1 MQTVRFATTAGID
14 IVGDVAGPEDGALVL
29 FAHGGGQTRASW
41 RKPFADIAAK
51 GYRVVSIDGR
61 GHGDSD
67 WAPDGDYALESLSRD
82 MRDVLRTLAA
92 PAVVIGA
99 SLGGLTALYLAGE
112 PDAPPL
118 RGLALVDVTP
128 RLNPEGVERIT
139 SFMRAYPHGFD
150 SLEDVADAVA
160 KYNPH
165 RPRPT
170 DVSGLRRNLREVEGR
185 LFWHWDPQFLSSS
198 RTPNV
203 MLLEQHLDDIARSLT
218 VPTLLVRGRQS
229 DLVREEEA
237 AHFRA
242 LMPQA
247 EFVDVHGAGH
257 MVAGDDNDAFAAAVL
272 SFLER
277 LPG

>member
-1 MQTVRFATTAGID
+1 MRTIRFATTSGID
-14 IVGDVAGPEDGALVL
+14 IVGDAAGPEDGALVL

-41 RKPFADIAAK
+41 RKPFAAIAAR
-51 GYRVVSIDGR
+51 GYRAVSIDAR

-67 WAPDGDYALESLSRD
+67 WAHDGDYALETLARD
-82 MRDVLRTLAA
+82 MRDVLRALAA

-99 SLGGLTALYLAGE
+99 SLGGLSALYMAGE

-139 SFMRAYPHGFD
+139 SFMRAYPHGFA
-150 SLEDVADAVA
+150 SLDEVADAVA
-160 KYNPH
+160 RYNPH
-165 RPRPT
+165 RPRPS

-198 RTPNV
+198 RAPNV
-203 MLLEQHLDDIARSLT
+203 MQLEHRLDDIARGLT
-218 VPTLLVRGRQS
+218 TPTLLVRGRQS

-237 AHFRA
+237 AHFRV
-242 LMPQA
+242 LMPEA
-247 EFVDVHGAGH
+247 AFVDVAGAGH

-272 SFLER
+272 SFLDG
-277 LPG
+277 LAG

>member
-1 MQTVRFATTAGID
+1 MRTIRFATTSGID
-14 IVGDVAGPEDGALVL
+14 IVGDAAGPEDGALVL

-41 RKPFADIAAK
+41 RKPFAEIAAR
-51 GYRVVSIDGR
+51 GYRAVSIDSR

-67 WAPDGDYALESLSRD
+67 WAHDGDYALDTLARD
-82 MRDVLRTLAA
+82 MRDVLRALAA

-99 SLGGLTALYLAGE
+99 SLGGLTALYMAGE

-139 SFMRAYPHGFD
+139 SFMRAYPHGFA
-150 SLEDVADAVA
+150 SLEEVADAVA
-160 KYNPH
+160 RYNPH
-165 RPRPT
+165 RPRPS

-198 RTPNV
+198 RAPNV
-203 MLLEQHLDDIARSLT
+203 MQLEHRLDDIARSLT
-218 VPTLLVRGRQS
+218 TPTLLVRGRQS

-247 EFVDVHGAGH
+247 AFVDVAGAGH

-272 SFLER
+272 AFLEGA
-277 LPG
+277 PG